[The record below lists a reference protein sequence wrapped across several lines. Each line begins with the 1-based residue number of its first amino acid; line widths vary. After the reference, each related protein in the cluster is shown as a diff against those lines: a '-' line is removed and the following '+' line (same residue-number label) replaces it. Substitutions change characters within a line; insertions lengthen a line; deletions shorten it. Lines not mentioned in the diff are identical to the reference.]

1 MDAALFDPA
10 LLGVIVA
17 AGLLTW
23 MTRVGGPWL
32 IARVRLG
39 PSANAALEA
48 TPGAVLV
55 ALVAPAA
62 LSRPSDA
69 LATLFVCM
77 IARRVPMAVAVAL
90 GVAAVVVLRRVM

>member
-1 MDAALFDPA
+1 MDGMIVDSG
-10 LLGVIVA
+10 LLAVIVA
-17 AGLLTW
+17 AGFLTW
-23 MTRVGGPWL
+23 LTRVGGPWL
-32 IARVRLG
+32 IARIRLG
-39 PSANAALEA
+39 PAASAALEA

-69 LATLFVCM
+69 LATLFVCL

-90 GVAAVVVLRRVM
+90 GVAAVVILRRVM